1 MKFGDIFPLL
11 LVLLILYYAAMIAM
25 DLYKAKLEKE
35 AEKENNTEEDIDIS
49 DEAATFQPIRITRD
63 DPKKTKA
70 ADPDTTADNADSIN
84 AESKGD
90 KSKNDES
97 QMDKPKSEH
106 HAPAL
111 EVKPDETVIET
122 PEASASD
129 AKEETVKTNP
139 YDPSNWEIPKEI
151 LQERHHKEHET
162 DDEVST
168 SKTVE
173 SIAPP
178 VLHEPIMDGGLL
190 IEDIYELANNVA
202 EQGNADL
209 QNIVMKCESD

>member
-35 AEKENNTEEDIDIS
+35 AEKEKNTEEDIDIS
-49 DEAATFQPIRITRD
+49 DEAANFQPIRITRD
-63 DPKKTKA
+63 DPKKTKSA
-70 ADPDTTADNADSIN
+70 APDTTAEN
-84 AESKGD
+84 AESGNAESEVD
-90 KSKNDES
+90 NSKEN
-97 QMDKPKSEH
+97 KPKSEH
-106 HAPAL
+106 QAPAS
-111 EVKPDETVIET
+111 EGKPDETAAKT
-122 PEASASD
+122 PDAPASD

-139 YDPSNWEIPKEI
+139 YDPSNWEIPNEI

-162 DDEVST
+162 DDEVSRQKAAT
-168 SKTVE
+168 SE
-173 SIAPP
+173 SVVNIAPP
-178 VLHEPIMDGGLL
+178 TLHEPIMDGGLL

-202 EQGNADL
+202 EQENADL